1 MMIVREIPHKP
12 IFNQRGFSLIS
23 TLFMVVVLA
32 ALGAYMTRL
41 NISQQTTT
49 TMSLQS
55 VRAWYAASSGLDW
68 AVFQINASS
77 SCPTVPSNFT
87 AEGFTISLTGCTA
100 YPITEGAVSYTLYD
114 LQITAS
120 QGTFGSTGYVSR
132 RLRATIK
139 GA

>member
-1 MMIVREIPHKP
+1 MKMRRREHYIP
-12 IFNQRGFSLIS
+12 IITQRGFSLIS

-32 ALGAYMTRL
+32 ALGAFMTRL

-68 AVFQINASS
+68 AVFQINAAS

-87 AEGFTISLTGCTA
+87 ADGFTISLTGCTPYA
-100 YPITEGAVSYTLYD
+100 VTEGAISYTLYD
-114 LQITAS
+114 LQVTATS
-120 QGTFGSTGYVSR
+120 GTFGSTGFVSR